1 MAPRAN
7 WKGHLQLA
15 ALSCPVA
22 LYTAVSTSERVV
34 FNTINRDTGHR
45 VRREFIDSGTAEA
58 VAKEEQVKGYA
69 TAKDQYII
77 LEADEL
83 ASAAVKSDKILA
95 VSAFIAIDDMDEA
108 FYDKPYYLAP
118 AEKPGEEIFAL
129 IREGLRRRKVVAIAH
144 AVLFRR
150 LRAVALRPQGE
161 GLIAT
166 TLHFDY
172 EVRPAREVFDG
183 VEKIEVKGEM
193 LDLAK
198 HIINTKQ
205 GAFDPAQIQDRYEAA
220 VAELVKAKIEG
231 STISPPKQ
239 ARPRGKIDLMQ
250 ALRESAGAPAPSTT
264 PGQDLDRRPG
274 RRRSKTQNREGA
286 PQGGLIQWR

>member
-58 VAKEEQVKGYA
+58 VAKEDQVKGYEA
-69 TAKDQYII
+69 GKDQYII

-108 FYDKPYYLAP
+108 FFDKPYYLAP
-118 AEKPGEEIFAL
+118 AEKAGAEVFAL
-129 IREGLRRRKVVAIAH
+129 ICEGLRRRKVMAIAH

-172 EVRPAREVFDG
+172 EVRPAGEVFG
-183 VEKIEVKGEM
+183 SVEKIEVKGEM

-205 GAFDPAQIQDRYEAA
+205 GVFDPAQFQDHYEAA

-231 STISPPKQ
+231 RTISPPKQ

-250 ALRESAGAPAPSTT
+250 ALRESAGAPASSSRRAKTSTAT
-264 PGQDLDRRPG
+264 RAAAAPKPKTAKG
-274 RRRSKTQNREGA
+274 RRKAG
-286 PQGGLIQWR
+286 

>member
-22 LYTAVSTSERVV
+22 LYTAVSASERVV
-34 FNTINRDTGHR
+34 FNTVNRDTGHR

-58 VAKEEQVKGYA
+58 VAKEDQVKGYA
-69 TAKDQYII
+69 TGKDDYII

-83 ASAAVKSDKILA
+83 ASAAVKSDKLLS
-95 VSAFIAIDDMDEA
+95 VSAFIAIDEMDET
-108 FYDKPYYLAP
+108 FFDKPYYLAP
-118 AEKPGEEIFAL
+118 AEKAGEEVFVL
-129 IREGLRRRKVVAIAH
+129 ICEGLRRRKALAIAH

-150 LRAVALRPQGE
+150 LRAVALRPQGD

-172 EVRPAREVFDG
+172 EVRPAKEVFDG
-183 VEKIEVKGEM
+183 VEKREIKGEM

-198 HIINTKQ
+198 HIINTKK
-205 GAFDPAQIQDRYEAA
+205 GAFDPAQFQDRYEAA
-220 VAELVKAKIEG
+220 LAELVKAKIEG
-231 STISPPKQ
+231 RTISPPKQ
-239 ARPRGKIDLMQ
+239 VRPRAKTDLMQ
-250 ALRESAGAPAPSTT
+250 ALRESAGAPAPTT
-264 PGQDLDRRPG
+264 RRAKTAARPG
-274 RRRSKTQNREGA
+274 ATPTPKTAKGRRKAS
-286 PQGGLIQWR
+286 

>member
-1 MAPRAN
+1 MAPRPN

-22 LYTAVSTSERVV
+22 LYSAVSASERVV
-34 FNTINRDTGHR
+34 FNTVNRDTGHR

-58 VAKEEQVKGYA
+58 VAKEDQVKGYA
-69 TAKDQYII
+69 TGKDDYII

-83 ASAAVKSDKILA
+83 ASAAVRSDKLLS

-108 FYDKPYYLAP
+108 FFDKPYYLAP
-118 AEKPGEEIFAL
+118 AEKAGEEVFGL
-129 IREGLRRRKVVAIAH
+129 ICEGLRRRKAVAIAH

-150 LRAVALRPQGE
+150 LRAVALRPQGA

-172 EVRPAREVFDG
+172 EVRPAKEVFDG
-183 VEKIEVKGEM
+183 VEKREIKGEM

-198 HIINTKQ
+198 HIINTKK
-205 GAFDPAQIQDRYEAA
+205 GAFDPAQFQDRFEAA
-220 VAELVKAKIEG
+220 LAELVKAKIEG
-231 STISPPKQ
+231 RTISPPKQ

-250 ALRESAGAPAPSTT
+250 ALRESAGAPAATT
-264 PGQDLDRRPG
+264 RRA
-274 RRRSKTQNREGA
+274 KTAARPAAA
-286 PQGGLIQWR
+286 PKPKAAKGHRKAS

>member
-34 FNTINRDTGHR
+34 SNTINRDNGHR
-45 VRREFIDSGTAEA
+45 VRREFIDSGTAEG
-58 VAKEEQVKGYA
+58 VANEDQVKGYA
-69 TAKDQYII
+69 TGKDQYII

-108 FYDKPYYLAP
+108 FFDKPYYLAP

-150 LRAVALRPQGE
+150 LRAVALRPQSD
-161 GLIAT
+161 GLVAT

-172 EVRPAREVFDG
+172 EVRPAREVFDS
-183 VEKIEVKGEM
+183 VEKIEVKSEM

-198 HIINTKQ
+198 HIINSKQ
-205 GAFDPAQIQDRYEAA
+205 GAFDPAQFQDRYEAA

-231 STISPPKQ
+231 RTISPPKQ
-239 ARPRGKIDLMQ
+239 ARPPGKIDLMQ
-250 ALRESAGAPAPSTT
+250 ALRESAGAPAPST
-264 PGQDLDRRPG
+264 RRAKTSTAARSAAAPKAKTAKG
-274 RRRSKTQNREGA
+274 RRKAG
-286 PQGGLIQWR
+286 

>member
-22 LYTAVSTSERVV
+22 LYTAVSASERVV

-45 VRREFIDSGTAEA
+45 VRREFIDSGTADA
-58 VAKEEQVKGYA
+58 VAKEDQVKGYA
-69 TAKDQYII
+69 TGKDQYII

-95 VSAFIAIDDMDEA
+95 VSAFIGADDMDEA
-108 FYDKPYYLAP
+108 FFDKPYYLAP
-118 AEKPGEEIFAL
+118 AEKAGVEVFAL
-129 IREGLRRRKVVAIAH
+129 ICEGLRRRKAMALAH

-150 LRAVALRPQGE
+150 LRAVVLRPEGD

-172 EVRPAREVFDG
+172 EVRPAKDVFD
-183 VEKIEVKGEM
+183 EVGKLEIKGEM

-205 GAFDPAQIQDRYEAA
+205 GAFDPAHFQDRYEAA

-231 STISPPKQ
+231 RTISPPKQ
-239 ARPRGKIDLMQ
+239 AKPRGKIDLMQ
-250 ALRESAGAPAPSTT
+250 ALRESAGSGAPASTT
-264 PGQDLDRRPG
+264 RRKPAARPAEASQQPKTAKG
-274 RRRSKTQNREGA
+274 RRKAG
-286 PQGGLIQWR
+286 

>member
-22 LYTAVSTSERVV
+22 LYTAVSASERVV
-34 FNTINRDTGHR
+34 FNTVNRDTGHR

-58 VAKEEQVKGYA
+58 VAKEDQVKGYA
-69 TAKDQYII
+69 TGKDQYII

-95 VSAFIAIDDMDEA
+95 VSAFIGADDMDEA
-108 FYDKPYYLAP
+108 FFDKPYYLAP
-118 AEKPGEEIFAL
+118 AEKAGVEVFAL
-129 IREGLRRRKVVAIAH
+129 ICEGLRRRKAMALAH

-150 LRAVALRPQGE
+150 LRTIALRPQGD

-172 EVRPAREVFDG
+172 EVRPAKDVFD
-183 VEKIEVKGEM
+183 EVGKLEIKGEM

-198 HIINTKQ
+198 HIINTKK
-205 GAFDPAQIQDRYEAA
+205 GSFDPAQFQDHYEAA

-231 STISPPKQ
+231 RTISPPKQ
-239 ARPRGKIDLMQ
+239 DRPRGKIDVMQ
-250 ALRESAGAPAPSTT
+250 ALRESAGAPAPST
-264 PGQDLDRRPG
+264 RRKPAARPAEASPKPKTAQEPKTAKG
-274 RRRSKTQNREGA
+274 RRKAG
-286 PQGGLIQWR
+286 

>member
-22 LYTAVSTSERVV
+22 LYTAVSASERVV
-34 FNTINRDTGHR
+34 FNTVNRDTGHR
-45 VRREFIDSGTAEA
+45 VRREFIDSGTSEA
-58 VAKEEQVKGYA
+58 VAKDDQVKGYA
-69 TAKDQYII
+69 AGKDQYII

-83 ASAAVKSDKILA
+83 ASAAAKSDKILA
-95 VSAFIAIDDMDEA
+95 ISAFVDIDDMDEA
-108 FYDKPYYLAP
+108 FFDKPYYLAP
-118 AEKPGEEIFAL
+118 AEKAGEEIFAL
-129 IREGLRRRKVVAIAH
+129 IREGLLRRKMTAIAH

-150 LRAVALRPQGE
+150 LRAVALRPQGD

-172 EVRPAREVFDG
+172 EVRSAKEVFDG
-183 VEKIEVKGEM
+183 VKKIEIKGEM

-198 HIINTKQ
+198 HIIKTKQ
-205 GAFDPAQIQDRYEAA
+205 GAFDPAQFQDRYEAA
-220 VAELVKAKIEG
+220 LAELVKAKIEG
-231 STISPPKQ
+231 RTISPPKQ

-250 ALRESAGAPAPSTT
+250 ALRESAGAPAPTT
-264 PGQDLDRRPG
+264 RRKTAARPAAAPQPRTAKG
-274 RRRSKTQNREGA
+274 RRKAG
-286 PQGGLIQWR
+286 

>member
-22 LYTAVSTSERVV
+22 LYTAVSASERVV

-45 VRREFIDSGTAEA
+45 VRREFIDSGTADA
-58 VAKEEQVKGYA
+58 VAKEDQVKGYA
-69 TAKDQYII
+69 TGKDQYII

-95 VSAFIAIDDMDEA
+95 VSAFIGADDMDEA
-108 FYDKPYYLAP
+108 FFDKPYYLAP
-118 AEKPGEEIFAL
+118 AEKAGAEVFAL
-129 IREGLRRRKVVAIAH
+129 ICEGLRRRKAMALAH

-150 LRAVALRPQGE
+150 LRAVALRPEGD

-172 EVRPAREVFDG
+172 EVRPAKDVFD
-183 VEKIEVKGEM
+183 EVGKLEIKGEM

-198 HIINTKQ
+198 HIINTKK
-205 GAFDPAQIQDRYEAA
+205 GSFDPAQFQDHYEAA

-231 STISPPKQ
+231 RTISPPKQ
-239 ARPRGKIDLMQ
+239 AKPRGKIDLMQ
-250 ALRESAGAPAPSTT
+250 ALRESAGSARPPHPRGAKRPLG
-264 PGQDLDRRPG
+264 PPKRRKNPRPQRG
-274 RRRSKTQNREGA
+274 AARRA
-286 PQGGLIQWR
+286 DPWR

>member
-58 VAKEEQVKGYA
+58 VAKEDQVKGYE
-69 TAKDQYII
+69 TGKDQYII

-108 FYDKPYYLAP
+108 FFDKPYYLAP
-118 AEKPGEEIFAL
+118 AEKAGAEVFAL
-129 IREGLRRRKVVAIAH
+129 ICEGLRRRKVMAIAH

-172 EVRPAREVFDG
+172 EVRPAWEVFDG

-205 GAFDPAQIQDRYEAA
+205 GAFDPAQFQDHYEAA

-231 STISPPKQ
+231 RTISPPKQ

-250 ALRESAGAPAPSTT
+250 ALRESAGAPATST
-264 PGQDLDRRPG
+264 RRKTAARPAATQKPKTAKG
-274 RRRSKTQNREGA
+274 RRKAG
-286 PQGGLIQWR
+286 